1 MKTTR
6 STINIAFYDGPL
18 ELKARLLH
26 GDFEGLAVHRP
37 HNDQKSWTVTH
48 VASGLRLGGLTTPNL
63 KTMWRVLEDG
73 MKKEKVDWT
82 VSHKELDMD
91 AALRFY
97 NAAKDSL
104 LGY

>member
-37 HNDQKSWTVTH
+37 HNDKKSWTLTH
-48 VASGLRLGGLTTPNL
+48 VPSGLRLGGLMTKNL
-63 KTMWRVLEDG
+63 KTMWHVLEEG
-73 MKKEKVDWT
+73 LKAEKVDWT
-82 VSHKELDMD
+82 TPHKELDMK
-91 AALRFY
+91 AAMRFY
-97 NAAKDSL
+97 EAAKGAL
-104 LGY
+104 